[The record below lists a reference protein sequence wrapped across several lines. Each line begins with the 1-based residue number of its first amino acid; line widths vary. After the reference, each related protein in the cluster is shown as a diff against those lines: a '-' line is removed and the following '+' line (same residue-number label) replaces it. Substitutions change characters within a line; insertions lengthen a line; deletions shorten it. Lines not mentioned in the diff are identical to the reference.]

1 MKKLFVLALFM
12 VTVFACAQ
20 TQTIVGSTITVTWDA
35 PALGTIPVAQ
45 ISYEVV
51 VQPYPSG
58 TQTLVGTIATLE
70 QVVTFSVEG
79 QYKLGIRTKRT
90 VPGTPVTV
98 LYSDYSWSD
107 LEGTPTPWYAA
118 YYTLPPK
125 VVRVR
130 IK

>member
-58 TQTLVGTIATLE
+58 THTLVGTIATLE
-70 QVVTFSVEG
+70 ETVTFATEG
-79 QYKLGIRTKRT
+79 QYKIGVRTKRT
-90 VPGTPVTV
+90 VSGTV
-98 LYSDYSWSD
+98 LYSEYSWSD

-118 YYTLPPK
+118 YYALPPK
-125 VVRVR
+125 VIRVR

>member
-1 MKKLFVLALFM
+1 MKRIASILVLILVALL
-12 VTVFACAQ
+12 ACAQ

-51 VQPYPSG
+51 LQPYPSG
-58 TQTLVGTIATLE
+58 TQTLVGTITTLE
-70 QVVTFSVEG
+70 EPVTFAVEG
-79 QYKLGIRTKRT
+79 QYKIGVRTKRT
-90 VPGTPVTV
+90 VAGTI

-107 LEGTPTPWYAA
+107 VEGSPTPWYAA
-118 YYTLPPK
+118 YYALPPK